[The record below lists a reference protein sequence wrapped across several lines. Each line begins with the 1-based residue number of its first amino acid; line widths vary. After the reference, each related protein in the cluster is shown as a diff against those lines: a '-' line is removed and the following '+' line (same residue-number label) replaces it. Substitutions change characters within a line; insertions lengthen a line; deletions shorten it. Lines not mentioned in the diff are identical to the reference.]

1 MKKNFWKIAS
11 GAAVSAAGI
20 GLMMH
25 WGSLGFVVGSMMAAV
40 WFENAYGEQRKR
52 NRGAVMRRQSTNH
65 LFMSV
70 ISWFQNH
77 IAALHLSGRG

>member
-25 WGSLGFVVGSMMAAV
+25 WGALGFVVGSMMAAV
-40 WFENAYGEQRKR
+40 WFENVYGRTEEKK
-52 NRGAVMRRQSTNH
+52 
-65 LFMSV
+65 
-70 ISWFQNH
+70 
-77 IAALHLSGRG
+77 

>member
-1 MKKNFWKIAS
+1 MKRNFWKIVS
-11 GAAVSAAGI
+11 GVAVSAAGI

-25 WGSLGFVVGSMMAAV
+25 WGPLGFVVGSMMAAG
-40 WFENAYGEQRKR
+40 WFE

-70 ISWFQNH
+70 ISQLVFH
-77 IAALHLSGRG
+77 SKIALHLPGRG